1 MGGERE
7 ILQDM
12 DVGMYLECC
21 MGNGKQLRGGWR
33 KQEEKMQRKLYIS
46 MGFRIALR
54 SKEAGQLEIFVNG
67 RDMEDEMEI

>member
-7 ILQDM
+7 ILQGM

-21 MGNGKQLRGGWR
+21 VGNRKQLRGGWR
-33 KQEEKMQRKLYIS
+33 KQEEKVQRKLYIS
-46 MGFRIALR
+46 MGFRIPLR

-67 RDMEDEMEI
+67 RDMEGEMEI